1 MRLFLLL
8 AALVGASQG
17 LQTFAGDQVLRLEP
31 SNDEQVRL
39 LKELQALEP
48 LQLDF
53 WHFPS
58 YPGRPADVQVPF
70 ACLQDVKAFLESHQ
84 IKYSVMIEDVQAIV
98 DEEAREMKLNERRE
112 RGSNSFNYAAY
123 HPLESIYSAM
133 DDIVTEF
140 PQLVSKHQIGES
152 YEKRLLFVLKFSTGG
167 KSRPA
172 IWVDAGIHAREW
184 VTQATALWTAKKIA
198 SDYGN
203 DPSVTSLLN
212 TMDVFLM
219 PVANP
224 DGYVFSQTKNRMW
237 RKTRSKIPGSLC
249 FGADPNRNWD
259 AGFGGPGA
267 SNNPCSDSYHGPSA
281 NSEVE
286 VRSVVDFVR
295 SHGNLK
301 AFISIHSYSQLLMF
315 PYGYNCTAAVK
326 DYEELDALGKKAADA
341 LASLYGTLY
350 KVGPIC
356 NIIYQASGGSIDWTY
371 DQGIK
376 YSFGL
381 ELRDTGRYGFLLPA
395 SQIIPTAQETWLAL
409 KTIMEHVRDHPY

>member
-1 MRLFLLL
+1 MASGFCDVPGIFRGIGAYAISFDDSLTHVFLLI
-8 AALVGASQG
+8 
-17 LQTFAGDQVLRLEP
+17 FAC
-31 SNDEQVRL
+31 
-39 LKELQALEP
+39 
-48 LQLDF
+48 QLDF
-53 WHFPS
+53 WRFPS

-84 IKYSVMIEDVQAIV
+84 IKYSVLIEDVQAIV
-98 DEEAREMKLNERRE
+98 DEEAREMNLNARKE
-112 RGSNSFNYAAY
+112 RGSDSFNYAAY

-133 DDIVTEF
+133 DDIVAEY

-152 YEKRLLFVLKFSTGG
+152 YEKRPLFVLKFSTGG
-167 KSRPA
+167 RSRPA
-172 IWVDAGIHAREW
+172 IWIDAGIHAREW

-267 SNNPCSDSYHGPSA
+267 SNKPCSDSYHGPSA

-315 PYGYNCTAAVK
+315 PYGYNCTIAIK

-341 LASLYGTLY
+341 LASLYGTVY

-395 SQIIPTAQETWLAL
+395 NQIIPTAQETWLAL
-409 KTIMEHVRDHPY
+409 KTIMEHVKDHPY

>member
-8 AALVGASQG
+8 VALVGASQG
-17 LQTFAGDQVLRLEP
+17 LETFAGDQVLRLEP
-31 SNDEQVRL
+31 SDDEQVRL
-39 LKELQALEP
+39 LKQLQALEP

-53 WHFPS
+53 WRFPS

-84 IKYSVMIEDVQAIV
+84 IKYSVLIEDVQAIV
-98 DEEAREMKLNERRE
+98 DEEAREMNLNERRE
-112 RGSNSFNYAAY
+112 RGSDSFNYAAY

-133 DDIVTEF
+133 DDIVAEY

-152 YEKRLLFVLKFSTGG
+152 YEKQSLFVLKFSTGG
-167 KSRPA
+167 RSRPA
-172 IWVDAGIHAREW
+172 IWIDAGIHAREW

-315 PYGYNCTAAVK
+315 PYGYNCTTAIK

-341 LASLYGTLY
+341 LASLYGTVY

-395 SQIIPTAQETWLAL
+395 DQIIPTAQETWLAL